1 MKRIAITVLLFIIQ
15 FAVFAQDITG
25 TWKTGHSEDGASF
38 TETTAFLPD
47 GTAKSCV
54 SFSMTLSAPS
64 KDGTS
69 STLDFKYYIQYN
81 SSYKCAEGV
90 LEMRI
95 CAESIEVET
104 SMPEGFPAGPFNMIK
119 NSTVKEIKKEAKKP
133 QVYKVV
139 SVSPTELVLLDT
151 SDPKASPDKYSR
163 VE

>member
-1 MKRIAITVLLFIIQ
+1 MKKIAITVFLLVLP

-25 TWKTGHSEDGASF
+25 IWKTGHSEDGASF

-47 GTAKSCV
+47 GTAKSSV
-54 SFSMTLSAPS
+54 FLSMTLSAPS

-69 STLDFKYYIQYN
+69 STLDFKLYIRYN
-81 SSYKCAEGV
+81 SSYKCSEGV
-90 LEMRI
+90 LEMQI

-104 SMPEGFPAGPFNMIK
+104 SMPEGFPAGPFNIIR

-151 SDPKASPDKYSR
+151 SDPKASAEKYLR
-163 VE
+163 VD